1 MAWHFFNGCLIE
13 CCMLHFGGCSNT
25 KWSWARGGQ
34 MFRSRHHQHLATIN
48 ALDHPPQHLATMVL
62 SVFESQHWIPP
73 QLPTLVVTVLH
84 GYEET
89 PPQLSTL
96 VASVSKTAGPPP
108 KVLMVSGTEQLPPPC
123 FRECY

>member
-1 MAWHFFNGCLIE
+1 
-13 CCMLHFGGCSNT
+13 
-25 KWSWARGGQ
+25 

-108 KVLMVSGTEQLPPPC
+108 KVLMVSEMEQLPPPLV
-123 FRECY
+123 